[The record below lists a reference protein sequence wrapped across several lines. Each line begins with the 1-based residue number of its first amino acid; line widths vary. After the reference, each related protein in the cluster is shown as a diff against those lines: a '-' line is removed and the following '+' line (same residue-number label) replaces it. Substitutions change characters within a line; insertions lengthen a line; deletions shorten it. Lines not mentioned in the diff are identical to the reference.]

1 MAEDYSMIYAIVTS
15 VLVVAVLYV
24 LSEVL
29 LRIARNFAPAREL
42 EGPTLKQDLYQGGET
57 VRGVKRRYMPAV
69 FQWASYFSI
78 LHVIAF
84 IIATMFVL
92 SLVDTAVAEDLFPWM
107 AIYAVIALFTVLTMT
122 RAIAEPDFQSP
133 PE

>member
-1 MAEDYSMIYAIVTS
+1 MAEDYAIIYAIATS
-15 VLVVAVLYV
+15 ALVIIVLYV

-29 LRIARNFAPAREL
+29 LRIARNFAPANEL
-42 EGPTLKQDLYQGGET
+42 EGSALKQDLYQGGET
-57 VRGVKRRYMPAV
+57 IQGVKRRYMPAV

-84 IIATMFVL
+84 ILATAFIL
-92 SLVDTAVAEDLFPWM
+92 ALAAEPEDFFPWM
-107 AIYAVIALFTVLTMT
+107 AAYAVIALFTVLTMT
-122 RAIAEPDFQSP
+122 RATAEPDYQSP